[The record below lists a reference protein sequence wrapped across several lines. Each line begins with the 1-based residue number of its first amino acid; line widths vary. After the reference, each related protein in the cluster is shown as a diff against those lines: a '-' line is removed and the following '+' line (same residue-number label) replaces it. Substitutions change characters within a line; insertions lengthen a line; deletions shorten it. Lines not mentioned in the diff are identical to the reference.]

1 MAKFISI
8 PVTSRGNNIINVDN
22 IAATQFVS
30 ATGAGAIVI
39 VAGGKTLSL
48 TITGAT
54 GTNAFT
60 CLNDAITEVGAGPVL
75 YPVVF
80 PAGVACTLITVE

>member
-8 PVTSRGNNIINVDN
+8 PVVNKGNTIVNVDN
-22 IAATQFVS
+22 LTATQWVS
-30 ATGAGAIVI
+30 ATSIVI
-39 VAGGKTLSL
+39 VVGAKTLTL
-48 TITGAT
+48 TMLGAT
-54 GTNAFT
+54 ATNAFT

-80 PAGVACTLITVE
+80 PAGVTCTGITVG

>member
-8 PVTSRGNNIINVDN
+8 PVVNKGNTIINVDN
-22 IAATQFVS
+22 LTATQWVS
-30 ATGAGAIVI
+30 ATSIVIIAGA
-39 VAGGKTLSL
+39 KSFTLTMS
-48 TITGAT
+48 GAT
-54 GTNAFT
+54 ATNAFA

-80 PAGVACTLITVE
+80 PAGVTCTAIAIA